1 MSKLTKAVQ
10 QAKKELEKEQ
20 IEEIKEMIKD
30 TLEAIEEK
38 KAEIADSQK
47 DLLILKQD
55 LKDIEAGRLNRI
67 KERKEKDKRAREIS
81 KIDLDELPKGFI
93 GYSNTSGTSLQ
104 SIPMI
109 ISSDSTTTLGQT
121 TADYKVS
128 SINNISNTNL
138 TASNWSDIVGG
149 TYVTKSGKTYFID

>member
-20 IEEIKEMIKD
+20 IEEIKEMIKE

-67 KERKEKDKRAREIS
+67 KERKDKDKRAREIS
-81 KIDLDELPKGFI
+81 KIDLESLPKAI
-93 GYSNTSGTSLQ
+93 GWRDSFSTSLGNPNNLILTSG
-104 SIPMI
+104 
-109 ISSDSTTTLGQT
+109 STTTLDNT
-121 TADYKVS
+121 TLDYKVT
-128 SINNISNTNL
+128 NNSG
-138 TASNWSDIVGG
+138 NWNDIVGG
-149 TYVTKSGKTYFID
+149 TYVTKSGKTYFIG